1 MSVSTKPGAAE
12 QRQNSREQ
20 LLHLLAE
27 AAELEHNLLCCY
39 LYAVFSMKRRGQ
51 PGVTDAQA
59 DTVDEWRTSIMQVAM
74 EEMVH
79 LALVANLTVAVGGRP
94 HFNRPNMPVS
104 PLYHPANIVVELA
117 PFSVDTIE
125 HFIFLE
131 RPEGSDVKDGKSFA
145 EAAGDYHRGPHP
157 AASVMPSAM
166 DYETIGDFY
175 ERLRT
180 CMQDLAR
187 DLGEATLF
195 CGGVAG
201 QLGPTQLDMPGIRAV
216 ATLDDAMEAID
227 TIVTQGEGGKSDH
240 DTSHYNRFVAIRKQ
254 LIALSEADAAFVP
267 AWPAARNPLMRKPA
281 EGARGVHVSA
291 VAAAQVLDLA
301 NAVYGLMLR
310 ALAAAW
316 GKRVP
321 LPDGAVRPERA
332 LDLAMRLMGIVAAL
346 GAHLCT
352 LPLSDAD
359 DDTTAGMTFTM
370 LRATDAILAH
380 CEQTWIAERLQ
391 DVVHT
396 ARRIAE
402 AEPALAAVVSRLEAI
417 AGDDA

>member
-1 MSVSTKPGAAE
+1 MNVSTKPGAAE
-12 QRQNSREQ
+12 QRQTSREQ

-59 DTVDEWRTSIMQVAM
+59 DTVDGWRASIMQVAM

-117 PFSVDTIE
+117 PFNVDTIE

-131 RPEGSDVKDGKSFA
+131 RPEGSDVQDGKSFA
-145 EAAGDYHRGPHP
+145 DAAGEYHRGPHP
-157 AASVMPSAM
+157 AASVMPSGT

-175 ERLRT
+175 ERLRA
-180 CMQDLAR
+180 CIQDLAKE
-187 DLGEATLF
+187 LGEATLF

-201 QLGPTQLDMPGIRAV
+201 QIGPTQLDMPDMRAV
-216 ATLDDAMEAID
+216 ATLDDAMQAID

-240 DTSHYNRFVAIRKQ
+240 DTSHFNRFVAIRKE
-254 LIALSEADAAFVP
+254 LIALSRADAAFVP

-301 NAVYGLMLR
+301 NAAYGLMLR

-316 GKRVP
+316 GKSIP
-321 LPDGAVRPERA
+321 LPGGALPPDRA
-332 LDLAMRLMGIVAAL
+332 LDLAMRLMGGVAAL
-346 GAHLCT
+346 SAHLCT
-352 LPLSDAD
+352 LPIAD
-359 DDTTAGMTFTM
+359 TDPGTTAGMTFTM

-380 CEQTWIAERLQ
+380 CEQAWIAERLSEIVDAAHRVQ
-391 DVVHT
+391 
-396 ARRIAE
+396 ASQ
-402 AEPALAAVVSRLEAI
+402 PALAPVVKKLEAI
-417 AGDDA
+417 AAAFA